1 MKSEKQHSVKFNAI
15 MNTLLTASSMI
26 INVVTIPYVTRTL
39 SVEGYGNVNFAQS
52 ISSWLSALCL
62 VGVPTYG
69 VRECAR
75 VRNDPMALARVVKEL
90 LVIITGF
97 TVLVLSGFAV
107 CIMLVPRLT
116 SLAPLMWLFLV
127 STLLLSYGVEWYF
140 QAVEQYEYITI
151 RSIVFKILS
160 FVAILLLV
168 RRPDDWLIYGA
179 ILALVTCGNNLFN
192 IIKLLHDVPL
202 WNLGAINLR
211 RHTKPLASY
220 AVLSI
225 SSSLYL
231 AFDSVLLGML
241 NADNVQVALYQLAA
255 KLKNICFTVINAII
269 GVLIPRLSFYAKNEQ
284 KKYMGLLVRGFG
296 FLVNLCIGIMIYLFL
311 FARPLVILISSS
323 KYSDATF
330 PVQIIGVVNFL
341 SSMSYFLGLCIL
353 SPLGRER
360 ELASANLIGVPVSL
374 LLNVV
379 LDGHLGATG
388 AAISILVAEATIFL
402 KQLFSCRDVLKKVV
416 DVQKLMRTL
425 VSHVVACAFTLGIT
439 LILQCIGIEPSST
452 GNAALVVVTGFI
464 SYSLSWFMTASIL
477 HEDSSVWLIGM
488 IRNMVKKI
496 AGSFLH

>member
-1 MKSEKQHSVKFNAI
+1 MKQEKLHSVKFNAV
-15 MNTLLTASSMI
+15 MNTFLTASTML

-52 ISSWLSALCL
+52 LSSWLSALCL

-75 VRNDPMALARVVKEL
+75 VRDDPMALARVVREL
-90 LVIITGF
+90 IIVITSF
-97 TVLVLSGFAV
+97 TLLVLSGFAI
-107 CIMLVPRLT
+107 CIMLVPRLA

-151 RSIVFKILS
+151 RSILFKILS

-192 IIKLLHDVPL
+192 VVKLLHDVPL
-202 WNLGAINLR
+202 WNIGTINLR
-211 RHTKPLASY
+211 RHVKPLASY
-220 AVLSI
+220 AILSI

-241 NADNVQVALYQLAA
+241 NTNNVQVALYQLAA
-255 KLKNICFTVINAII
+255 KLKNICFAAINAII
-269 GVLIPRLSFYAKNEQ
+269 GVLIPRLSFYVKNEQ
-284 KKYMGLLVRGFG
+284 KKYMGLLVRGFS
-296 FLVNLCIGIMIYLFL
+296 FLINLCIGIMIYLFL
-311 FARPLVILISSS
+311 FAQPLVVLVSSS

-374 LLNVV
+374 LLNIV
-379 LDGHLGATG
+379 LDGRLGAAG
-388 AAISILVAEATIFL
+388 AAISILVAEAIIFL
-402 KQLFSCRDVLKKVV
+402 KQLFSCRDILKKVV
-416 DVQKLMRTL
+416 DSQKLMRTV
-425 VSHVVACAFTLGIT
+425 VSHVVAGVFTLGIAM
-439 LILQCIGIEPSST
+439 ILKCVGIESSST
-452 GNAALVVVTGFI
+452 SNAALVVVVGFI
-464 SYSLSWFMTASIL
+464 SYSLSWLVAAYIL
-477 HEDSSVWLIGM
+477 HEDSSIWLISV
-488 IRNMVKKI
+488 IRNLVKR
-496 AGSFLH
+496 